1 MKGQTV
7 YFTVNGEMHE
17 TMVESNALLINVLR
31 EELGLIGT
39 KYSCGFGQCGSC
51 TVLVNGEPV
60 LSCLTLAVAVDG
72 ADITTIEGVT
82 DRDGTLDSLQ
92 DAFLDHGAIQCGY
105 CTPGMVLMG
114 KDLLNKNP
122 SPSEFEIR
130 EHIKGNLCRCTGY
143 NGIVKAIKS
152 CCRH

>member
-17 TMVESNALLINVLR
+17 TMVEPNALLINVLR

-39 KYSCGFGQCGSC
+39 KYSCGLGQCGSC

-60 LSCLTLAVAVDG
+60 LSCLTLAVSVDG

-82 DRDGTLDSLQ
+82 DRDGTLDPLQ

-122 SPSEFEIR
+122 SPTEVEIR

-143 NGIVKAIKS
+143 NGIVRAIINYKK
-152 CCRH
+152 

>member
-1 MKGQTV
+1 MKGQAV

-17 TMVESNALLINVLR
+17 TMVEPNALLINVLR

-39 KYSCGFGQCGSC
+39 KYSCGLGQCGSC

-72 ADITTIEGVT
+72 ADITTIEGVA
-82 DRDGTLDSLQ
+82 DRDGILDPLQ

-122 SPSEFEIR
+122 SPTEVEIR

-143 NGIVKAIKS
+143 NGIVRAIINYKK
-152 CCRH
+152 

>member
-17 TMVESNALLINVLR
+17 TMVEPNALLINVLR

-39 KYSCGFGQCGSC
+39 KYSCGLGQCGSC

-60 LSCLTLAVAVDG
+60 LSCLTLAVSVDG

-82 DRDGTLDSLQ
+82 DRDGTLDPLQ